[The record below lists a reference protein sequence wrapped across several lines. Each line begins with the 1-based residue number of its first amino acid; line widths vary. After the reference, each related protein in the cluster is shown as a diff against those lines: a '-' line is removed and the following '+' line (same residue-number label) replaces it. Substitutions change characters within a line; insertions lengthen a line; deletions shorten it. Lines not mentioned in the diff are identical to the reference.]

1 MEGICLKDFPIAWT
15 TDPMDEVLKF
25 SIQLNQRSHRVSH
38 HIFHIFEVLEG
49 SVIKA
54 LSSMYDHV
62 YTIGPSQ
69 LLLDQIP
76 ETGSYSFPGY
86 SLLKEEAECFEWL
99 ESKEPNSVI
108 YVNFGSTTVMPLK
121 DLGFIASWCSQEKV
135 LNYPSVGGFLSH
147 CGWGSTIESLSAG
160 VPMICWP
167 HRLDQVTNCRYICE
181 EWGVGVKMQGSK
193 VRRDEVTRLVQELMG
208 EGGRGIR
215 NKAVEWKEKARVAAG
230 PYGSSSLNV
239 DEIVKQIIM
248 MVSLG

>member
-108 YVNFGSTTVMPLK
+108 YVNFGSTTVMSLK
-121 DLGFIASWCSQEKV
+121 DLLYCELVFAGKGSE
-135 LNYPSVGGFLSH
+135 LSVGWRVFESL
-147 CGWGSTIESLSAG
+147 WVGSTIESLSAG

-208 EGGRGIR
+208 EGGSR
-215 NKAVEWKEKARVAAG
+215 NKEQGCRVEGKGARCRR
-230 PYGSSSLNV
+230 SLRFV
-239 DEIVKQIIM
+239 FVER
-248 MVSLG
+248 G